1 MIAWLR
7 LLIKVGFSLLCGGIL
22 FTVWL
27 ALFLLTNNLVSPI
40 LVTVLWFIAPVITAS
55 GFAMGIII
63 YERLTKTRRTKFVQ
77 AFIWALVGCILG
89 ALVVY
94 WFGPMLIVFGMLI
107 MGTAAIAVREVVMYW
122 RSIHYRSK

>member
-27 ALFLLTNNLVSPI
+27 ALFLLTNSFVRPFLE
-40 LVTVLWFIAPVITAS
+40 TVLWFIAPIFTAS
-55 GFAMGIII
+55 GFALGIII
-63 YERLTKTRRTKFVQ
+63 YERLTNTRRTKFVQ
-77 AFIWALVGCILG
+77 VFIWALVGCVIG

-94 WFGPMLIVFGMLI
+94 WFGPMLIVFGMLM
-107 MGTAAIAVREVVMYW
+107 MGSLAMAVREEFV
-122 RSIHYRSK
+122 KG

>member
-1 MIAWLR
+1 MLAWLR

-27 ALFLLTNNLVSPI
+27 ALFLLTNNFVRPFLE
-40 LVTVLWFIAPVITAS
+40 TVLWFIAPIFTAS
-55 GFAMGIII
+55 GFALGIIF

-77 AFIWALVGCILG
+77 AFIWALVGCIIG

-94 WFGPMLIVFGMLI
+94 WFGPMLIVFSMLM
-107 MGTAAIAVREVVMYW
+107 MGSLAMAVREVFV
-122 RSIHYRSK
+122 KG